1 MKCLHLLSCI
11 AIFCLSACQIS
22 PTALPALKPMT
33 TPQIDRRP
41 APVDFQRGPLA
52 WVPHFDPESEDPF
65 QVDLRSYDL
74 SGLDLSGSLDDLF
87 YAVFDDQTI
96 WPSKDQLPEGFDW
109 ELILE
114 LGKNPGLGVRSLH
127 ERGIT
132 GLGVGIA
139 IIDQPL
145 LTEHQEYASQLKLYE
160 ENKLVYRDVETSM
173 HGPAVASIAVGETLG
188 VAPEATL
195 YYIASWPG
203 DYEVRT
209 HVFTRNFR
217 YYAEAIMRMLE
228 INEQLP
234 EENKIRVITMQI
246 GWHALDEGAVDIRL
260 AVEQAKAAGMLV
272 VSSNIEKTY
281 GFKFHGLG
289 RHPMAD
295 PDSFE
300 SYEPGLFWAES
311 FYMGDKFSDRLLIP
325 MDSRTTASP
334 TGADEYVFY
343 RGGGWSWSIPY
354 IGGVY
359 ALVAQVDEAI
369 TPERFWSLA
378 METGRTIAVMHGD
391 ETIPLGPII
400 DPVALIEALEK
411 D

>member
-1 MKCLHLLSCI
+1 MKWLHFLFFTTFFS
-11 AIFCLSACQIS
+11 LSACQIS
-22 PTALPALKPMT
+22 PISSSESLPIT
-33 TPQIDRRP
+33 TPKIERRP
-41 APVDFQRGPLA
+41 APMDFQRGALA
-52 WVPHFDPESEDPF
+52 WVPHYDPESEDPF
-65 QVDLRSYDL
+65 QIDLRSFDL
-74 SGLDLSGSLDDLF
+74 SGLDLGGSLDDLL

-96 WPSKDQLPEGFDW
+96 WPSNDQLPEGFDW

-160 ENKLVYRDVETSM
+160 ENKLVYRDVFTSM

-203 DYEVRT
+203 DFEVRT
-209 HVFTRNFR
+209 GIFTRNFR
-217 YYAEAIMRMLE
+217 YYAEAIMRILE

-234 EENKIRVITMQI
+234 EDNKIRVITMQI
-246 GWHALDEGAVDIRL
+246 GWHPLDEGAVDIRL

-272 VSSNIEKTY
+272 VSSNIERTY

-295 PDSFE
+295 PDLFE
-300 SYEPGLFWAES
+300 YYEPGLFWAES
-311 FYMGDKFSDRLLIP
+311 FYEGDRFTDRLLIP

-334 TGADEYVFY
+334 TGIDAYVFY
-343 RGGGWSWSIPY
+343 RQGGWSWSIPY

-359 ALVAQVDEAI
+359 ALAVQVDAAI
-369 TPERFWSLA
+369 TPEQFWSLA
-378 METGRTIAVMHGD
+378 METGRTVEVVHGG
-391 ETIPLGPII
+391 EAIPLGPII
-400 DPVALIEALEK
+400 DPVALIEALEN